1 MIVKSFE
8 INKKKFENFRFF
20 LLYGNNRGFIE
31 EIIQNT
37 LKPALPKN
45 SYDYDENEI
54 LKNTDS
60 FKNEILNKSFFEN
73 KKLIIISRVTDK
85 IFKIIE
91 EIIDLNLDDVSIIL
105 KANVLEKKSKIRNF
119 FEKKKETIC
128 IPFYEDNSQTLSM
141 ITNNFLREKNIQLS
155 QQNINIIVERCNG
168 DRINLKNELEKIS
181 ALSKTNKK
189 ISSDEIIKLTNL
201 AENFSISDLVDSS
214 LVKNKRRTLNIINE
228 NNFVNEDNI
237 LILRIYLT
245 KLKRLLRILTDV
257 EIKKDVDLVISTFKP
272 PVFWKDKELIKKQI
286 KIWSKKRV
294 QNLIIKTNDLELKIK
309 KYPSNSNNLITNFL
323 LEQTEVNNKSL

>member
-45 SYDYDENEI
+45 SYNYDENEI

-128 IPFYEDNSQTLSM
+128 IPFYEDNSQTLS
-141 ITNNFLREKNIQLS
+141 IIANNFLREKNIQIS

>member
-8 INKKKFENFRFF
+8 INKKKFENFKFF
-20 LLYGNNRGFIE
+20 LLYGNNKGFIE

-45 SYDYDENEI
+45 SYNYDENEI

-141 ITNNFLREKNIQLS
+141 IANNFLREKNIQIS

-189 ISSDEIIKLTNL
+189 INSDEIIKLTNL

-286 KIWSKKRV
+286 KIWSKKKV

-323 LEQTEVNNKSL
+323 LEQTEVNN

>member
-20 LLYGNNRGFIE
+20 LLYGNNKGFIE

-54 LKNTDS
+54 LKNTES

-141 ITNNFLREKNIQLS
+141 IANNFLREKNIQIS

-189 ISSDEIIKLTNL
+189 INSEEIIKLTNL

-286 KIWSKKRV
+286 KIWSKKKV

-323 LEQTEVNNKSL
+323 LEQTEVNN

>member
-20 LLYGNNRGFIE
+20 LLYGNNKGFIE

-45 SYDYDENEI
+45 SYNYDENEI
-54 LKNTDS
+54 LKNTES

-141 ITNNFLREKNIQLS
+141 IANNFLREKNIQIS

-168 DRINLKNELEKIS
+168 DRINLKNELEKIN

-189 ISSDEIIKLTNL
+189 INSEEIIKLTNL

-286 KIWSKKRV
+286 KIWSKKKV

-323 LEQTEVNNKSL
+323 LEQTEVNN

>member
-8 INKKKFENFRFF
+8 INKKKFENFKFF
-20 LLYGNNRGFIE
+20 LLYGNNKGFIE

-37 LKPALPKN
+37 LKPALPEN
-45 SYDYDENEI
+45 SYNYDENEI
-54 LKNTDS
+54 LKNTES

-141 ITNNFLREKNIQLS
+141 IANNFLREKNIQIS

-189 ISSDEIIKLTNL
+189 INSDEIIKLTNL

-323 LEQTEVNNKSL
+323 LEQTEVNN

>member
-8 INKKKFENFRFF
+8 INKKKFENFKFF
-20 LLYGNNRGFIE
+20 LLYGNNKGFIE

-45 SYDYDENEI
+45 SYNYDENEI

-60 FKNEILNKSFFEN
+60 FKNEILNRSFFEN

-189 ISSDEIIKLTNL
+189 INSDEIIKLTNL

-323 LEQTEVNNKSL
+323 LEQTEVNN

>member
-20 LLYGNNRGFIE
+20 LLYGNNKGFIE

-45 SYDYDENEI
+45 SYNYDENEI
-54 LKNTDS
+54 LKNTES

-141 ITNNFLREKNIQLS
+141 IANNFLREKNIQIS

-189 ISSDEIIKLTNL
+189 INSEEIIKLTNL

-286 KIWSKKRV
+286 KIWSKKKV

-323 LEQTEVNNKSL
+323 LEQTEVNN

>member
-20 LLYGNNRGFIE
+20 LLYGNNKGFIE

-45 SYDYDENEI
+45 SYNYDENEI
-54 LKNTDS
+54 LKNTES

-141 ITNNFLREKNIQLS
+141 IANNFLREKNIQIS

-189 ISSDEIIKLTNL
+189 INSEEIIKLTNL

-214 LVKNKRRTLNIINE
+214 LVKNKKRTLNIINE

-257 EIKKDVDLVISTFKP
+257 EIKKDVDLAISTFKP

-286 KIWSKKRV
+286 KIWSKKKV

-323 LEQTEVNNKSL
+323 LEQTEVNN

>member
-1 MIVKSFE
+1 MK
-8 INKKKFENFRFF
+8 
-20 LLYGNNRGFIE
+20 
-31 EIIQNT
+31 
-37 LKPALPKN
+37 
-45 SYDYDENEI
+45 
-54 LKNTDS
+54 
-60 FKNEILNKSFFEN
+60 
-73 KKLIIISRVTDK
+73 
-85 IFKIIE
+85 
-91 EIIDLNLDDVSIIL
+91 
-105 KANVLEKKSKIRNF
+105 
-119 FEKKKETIC
+119 KKKETIC

-141 ITNNFLREKNIQLS
+141 IANNFLREKNIQIS

-189 ISSDEIIKLTNL
+189 INSEEIIKLTNL

-286 KIWSKKRV
+286 KIWSKKKV

-323 LEQTEVNNKSL
+323 LEQTEVNN

>member
-45 SYDYDENEI
+45 SYNYDENEI

-91 EIIDLNLDDVSIIL
+91 EIIELNLDDVSIIL

-128 IPFYEDNSQTLSM
+128 IPFYEDNSQTLS
-141 ITNNFLREKNIQLS
+141 IIANNFLREKNIQIS

-189 ISSDEIIKLTNL
+189 INSDEIIKLTNL

-323 LEQTEVNNKSL
+323 LEQTEVNN